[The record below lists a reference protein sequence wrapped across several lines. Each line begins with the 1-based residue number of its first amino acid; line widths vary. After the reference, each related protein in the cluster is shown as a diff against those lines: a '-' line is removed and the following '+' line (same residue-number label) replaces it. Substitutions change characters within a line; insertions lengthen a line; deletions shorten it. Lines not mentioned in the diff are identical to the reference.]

1 MKRKSLAAKKVHDP
15 EWLSKKRNRQHSVHQ
30 SHRKY
35 DYFIILPEHP
45 IKSLWDII
53 ITILIVF
60 VCITAPWRLA
70 FTDEDD
76 ILWTVIGACV
86 DFFFLID
93 LVINFFT
100 AYHDDEFNLID
111 DRKVTTFP

>member
-1 MKRKSLAAKKVHDP
+1 MTVDDP
-15 EWLSKKRNRQHSVHQ
+15 EWLSTKRDRPSSEYHGQQ
-30 SHRKY
+30 SY
-35 DYFIILPEHP
+35 DYFIILPGDP
-45 IKSLWDII
+45 IKSLWDVV

-76 ILWTVIGACV
+76 IPWTVVGACV
-86 DFFFLID
+86 DFFFLVD

-111 DRKVTTFP
+111 DRKVIESLNF